1 MPRCGLS
8 LPCALLLLAMLVACG
23 GGNHNP
29 EPEPPPETPPAGP
42 PGGFPVTT
50 FTASDGTRFGVQ
62 VLVTG
67 LQIPWSLAFAPDG
80 RLFITERPGRVRVFA
95 NGQLLAE
102 PALVLTDVFTSG
114 ESGVLGLALHPDFA
128 TNHFVYLTYTANGP
142 SGAVARLIRFR
153 EAGNRLGEPA
163 VLLDDVPAANIH
175 NGSRVKFGPDRLL
188 YVTFGDVS
196 VPSLAQDVAAL
207 NGKIL
212 RFTPD
217 GTSAPG
223 NRFNSPVYSFGH
235 RNPQGLAWHPTTRDL
250 WETEHGQTGNDEI
263 NVIDSGVN
271 YGWPVIEASETRPD
285 MATPLAFFSPAVAPS
300 GADFYTGSGIP
311 AFRNQLFVATL
322 RGMALLR
329 VTIDGAGGRH
339 VASTERLLEGRFG
352 RLRDV
357 LMGPDGYLYIC
368 TSNRDGRNSP
378 VADDDRLIRI
388 VPVS

>member
-1 MPRCGLS
+1 MARGELS
-8 LPCALLLLAMLVACG
+8 LPCTLLLLAMLTACG
-23 GGNHNP
+23 GGPPNR
-29 EPEPPPETPPAGP
+29 EPEPTPEPPPAGP

-50 FTASDGTRFGVQ
+50 FTAGDGTRFGVQ

-95 NGQLLAE
+95 SGQLQME

-114 ESGVLGLALHPDFA
+114 ESGILGLALHPDFA
-128 TNHFVYLTYTANGP
+128 SNHFVYLTYTANGP
-142 SGAVARLIRFR
+142 RGPVARLVRFR
-153 EAGNRLGEPA
+153 EAGNRLAEAA

-188 YVTFGDVS
+188 YVTFGDVAT
-196 VPSLAQDVAAL
+196 PSLAQDVAAL

-235 RNPQGLAWHPTTRDL
+235 RNPQGLAWHPATRDL

-271 YGWPVIEASETRPD
+271 YGWPVIEGSSSRPD
-285 MATPLAFFSPAVAPS
+285 MATPLAFFSPSVAPS

-329 VTIDGAGGRH
+329 VTIDGAGLRR

-357 LMGPDGYLYIC
+357 VMGPDGYLYIC
-368 TSNRDGRNSP
+368 TSNRDGRNAP
-378 VADDDRLIRI
+378 VAEDDRLLRI